1 MHTHC
6 LHYKLFYRRVKILR
20 HLCPNR
26 GIGRRYNEMDLCKQ
40 FPGQPLQRPMLALH
54 RSDSD
59 HHNFYPTL
67 EELQD

>member
-1 MHTHC
+1 
-6 LHYKLFYRRVKILR
+6 
-20 HLCPNR
+20 
-26 GIGRRYNEMDLCKQ
+26 MDLCKQ

-67 EELQD
+67 EELQDWGTETIYARENGLQSQFIVLNFI